1 MTRGVNPSKHA
12 QLYPQPGMR
21 RCTRC
26 SQVKPFAEF
35 TTSKASPTGTGSQCK
50 ACKRASMLAKRR
62 AEDGVITPE
71 RIALFW
77 SRVKKGV
84 PGPLPTPCW
93 IWQGAPRNH
102 EGYGQFHFAGRN
114 HAPHTIVLM
123 LLQGIEGSREVFADH
138 LCRVRMC
145 CNPDHLRL
153 VTPRENALENNAS
166 PMATNA
172 KKTCCPKGH
181 PYSDDNLAIVRRPNP
196 KGSSLTTGRICL
208 TCHPNYWRYAI
219 IPREPP
225 PNARLRPGEQR

>member
-1 MTRGVNPSKHA
+1 MTKHA
-12 QLYPQPGMR
+12 VLYPQPGMR

-26 SQVKPFAEF
+26 SVVKPFAEF
-35 TTSKASPTGTGSQCK
+35 MGGKGRGGTGSMCLPCK
-50 ACKRASMLAKRR
+50 ADYGLALRK
-62 AEDGVITPE
+62 AVAGVITPE
-71 RIALFW
+71 LIARFW
-77 SRVKKGV
+77 SRVQKGV

-153 VTPRENALENNAS
+153 VTPRENALENNSS
-166 PMATNA
+166 PFAANA
-172 KKTCCPKGH
+172 KKECCPHGH
-181 PYSDDNLAIVRRPNP
+181 PYSPENTAIIRAPNP
-196 KGSSLTTGRICL
+196 AGKSLTAGRICL
-208 TCHPNYWRYAI
+208 TCYPSKWRDAM
-219 IPREPP
+219 IPRPPP
-225 PNARLRPGEQR
+225 PNARLRPEERK